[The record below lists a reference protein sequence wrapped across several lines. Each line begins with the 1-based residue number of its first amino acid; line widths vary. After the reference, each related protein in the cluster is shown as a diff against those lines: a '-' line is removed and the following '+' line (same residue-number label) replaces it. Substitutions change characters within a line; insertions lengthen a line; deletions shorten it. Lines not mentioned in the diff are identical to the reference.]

1 MGVPREGARTEIRTS
16 DAHLDALKIILDYKA
31 PPSDFD
37 GTQAE
42 ITRRLRELRDEK
54 WERGLSC
61 TTANVAGIN
70 SSIIAPTDP
79 RVQQRRKYLGE
90 QARL

>member
-1 MGVPREGARTEIRTS
+1 MS
-16 DAHLDALKIILDYKA
+16 DAHLDALKIILDYKVH
-31 PPSDFD
+31 PRSDFD

-54 WERGLSC
+54 WGAWPVVYDRKRGGYYLVD
-61 TTANVAGIN
+61 NR
-70 SSIIAPTDP
+70 PHPDP
-79 RVQQRRKYLGE
+79 RVQQRRKYLEE